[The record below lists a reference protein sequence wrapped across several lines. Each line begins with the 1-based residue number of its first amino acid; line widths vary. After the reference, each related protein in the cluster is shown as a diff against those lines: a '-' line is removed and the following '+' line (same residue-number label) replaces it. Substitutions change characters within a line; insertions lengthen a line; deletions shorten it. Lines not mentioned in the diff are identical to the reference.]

1 MSFGG
6 RAGSLRRLP
15 LAAALTALLLAAS
28 AAPAGAEQA
37 VAILPGNQMVRFDTA
52 VPSAVTLS
60 TPITGLAPNQTIR
73 GIDVRPATGQL
84 YAVTVTTGSAANSV
98 LQTYTIDPATGIATL
113 VGQTAAALAGAG
125 DIPTGYDFT
134 PVASAGG
141 LVVDRMR
148 YVNTND
154 ENARLNP
161 NNGALAGNDTD
172 LTPAATS
179 EIIAAAYDRN
189 VSGTPGTTL
198 YEIDRES
205 SSLAI
210 QGGPSGGPTP
220 NAGVVTEFGPLGIT
234 LSPGS
239 DAGFDISPGGTGF
252 AAMTNNA
259 TGITGLYTFN
269 LSSSTAGTLVGAI
282 GNGANQVLSL
292 AILQPDS
299 DGDGIRD
306 AADNCPAAAN
316 PDQADLDG
324 DKTGD
329 ACDPD
334 QDGDGLADAVEIA
347 IGSNP
352 RSLDSDG
359 DKVGDSA
366 DSCPALKGTEAN
378 GCPDVKLP
386 QTKIVKGPKQGA
398 LGKPAVF
405 KFTSTERGSRF
416 ACSLDHRAF
425 KKCAS
430 PHKYKGLAAGKHT
443 FEVRAIDPAG
453 NLDPT
458 PAKRSWKINRP

>member
-1 MSFGG
+1 M
-6 RAGSLRRLP
+6 P
-15 LAAALTALLLAAS
+15 LAAALTALLLAVG
-28 AAPAGAEQA
+28 AAPAQAEQA
-37 VAILPGNQMVRFDTA
+37 VAILPGNLMIRFDTTA
-52 VPSAVTLS
+52 PTVVTS
-60 TPITGLAPNQTIR
+60 SITVTGLAPNQTIR

-84 YAVTVTTGSAANSV
+84 YAMTVATGSANNSAV
-98 LQTYTIDPATGIATL
+98 QTYTIDPATAAATL
-113 VGQTAAALAGAG
+113 VGPSGFPLAGAG
-125 DIPTGYDFT
+125 DVPSGYDFNPIGT
-134 PVASAGG
+134 I
-141 LVVDRMR
+141 DRIR
-148 YVNTND
+148 YVNIND
-154 ENARLNP
+154 ESARLNP
-161 NNGALAGNDTD
+161 VTGALAGNDTD
-172 LTPAATS
+172 LTPAGST
-179 EIIAAAYDRN
+179 EIIGAAYDRN
-189 VSGTPGTTL
+189 VFGTPSSTL
-198 YEIDRES
+198 YEINRATS
-205 SSLAI
+205 QLAV
-210 QGGPSGGPTP
+210 QNGPGSV
-220 NAGVVTEFGPLGIT
+220 NSGVVSDIGTLGLT
-234 LSPGS
+234 LSPNS
-239 DAGFDISPGGTGF
+239 DAGFDVSPSGTAFAALTNNVTGLTSLYTINLGTG
-252 AAMTNNA
+252 TGA
-259 TGITGLYTFN
+259 TPVGL
-269 LSSSTAGTLVGAI
+269 I
-282 GNGANQVLSL
+282 GNGATQVISL

-324 DKTGD
+324 DKVGD

-359 DKVGDSA
+359 DKVGDGA
-366 DSCPALKGTEAN
+366 DACPALKGPEAN

-386 QTKIVKGPKQGA
+386 QTKIVKGPKQGV

-458 PAKRSWKINRP
+458 PAKRAWTIKQP